1 MTIPRFRQSLAKVL
15 IQRSP
20 KDLKKML
27 DGGEY
32 ESTDAM
38 DKGSVLD
45 SMVFG
50 GAVFEQTQY
59 KWTTKVGREQR
70 DALKAQG
77 IIPLRP
83 GQVPESQGLA
93 DAVRAK
99 ITELGIDLD
108 DPCTFKQREIFWT
121 SDQGVEC
128 KGTPDLYTCEM
139 ANDYHDSAR
148 QITIVRVY
156 DLKATNS
163 AHPKTLRNQIHKM
176 CWNVQ
181 AAAYKEAV
189 MSQAEADGFPNP
201 VYGGHS
207 IIAAETTGTERVL
220 AYPLS
225 DKNLRA
231 GKNRWVESQETW
243 VWCHKTGEWPD
254 YEECELDPPHYA
266 MGDEDIDADDLS
278 GLGLVFGDES

>member
-20 KDLKKML
+20 KDLKKIL
-27 DGGEY
+27 DGQEY
-32 ESTDAM
+32 ETTDAM

-50 GAVFEQTQY
+50 GAVFEQTKY

-99 ITELGIDLD
+99 IAELGIDLD
-108 DPCTFKQREIFWT
+108 DPCTFKQREILWT
-121 SDQGVEC
+121 SDEGVEC
-128 KGTPDLYTCEM
+128 KGTPDLYTCLIQV
-139 ANDYHDSAR
+139 DDDGCGY
-148 QITIVRVY
+148 TIVNVY

-163 AHPKTLRNQIHKM
+163 AHPKTLGGHIYKM
-176 CWNVQ
+176 AWDVQ
-181 AAAYKEAV
+181 GHAYREAV
-189 MSQAEADGFPNP
+189 LSQARADGFPNP
-201 VYGGHS
+201 VYGGHT
-207 IIAAETTGTERVL
+207 IIAAETTGTDRVL

-225 DKNLRA
+225 EKYLRV
-231 GKNRWVESQETW
+231 GKRRWTEAQELW
-243 VWCHKTGEWPD
+243 MWCHKTGEWSD
-254 YEECELDPPHYA
+254 YEEVELDPPHYA

>member
-27 DGGEY
+27 DGQEY
-32 ESTDAM
+32 ETTDAM

-99 ITELGIDLD
+99 IAELGIDLD
-108 DPCTFKQREIFWT
+108 DPCTFKQREILWT
-121 SDQGVEC
+121 SDEGVEC
-128 KGTPDLYTCEM
+128 KGTPDLYTCLIQV
-139 ANDYHDSAR
+139 DDDGCGY
-148 QITIVRVY
+148 TIVNVY

-163 AHPKTLRNQIHKM
+163 AHPKTL
-176 CWNVQ
+176 
-181 AAAYKEAV
+181 
-189 MSQAEADGFPNP
+189 
-201 VYGGHS
+201 GGH
-207 IIAAETTGTERVL
+207 IYKMAWDVQGHAYRGTGT
-220 AYPLS
+220 
-225 DKNLRA
+225 
-231 GKNRWVESQETW
+231 
-243 VWCHKTGEWPD
+243 
-254 YEECELDPPHYA
+254 LDVVP
-266 MGDEDIDADDLS
+266 
-278 GLGLVFGDES
+278 

>member
-20 KDLKKML
+20 KDLKKLL

-32 ESTDAM
+32 ETTDAM

-93 DAVRAK
+93 DAVRGK
-99 ITELGIDLD
+99 IAELGIDLD
-108 DPCTFKQREIFWT
+108 DPCTFKQREILWT
-121 SDQGVEC
+121 SDEGVEC
-128 KGTPDLYTCEM
+128 KGTPDLYTCKVLLGCPHEQQ
-139 ANDYHDSAR
+139 S
-148 QITIVRVY
+148 TVVRVY

-163 AHPKTLRNQIHKM
+163 AHPNTIEKQVYRM
-176 CWNVQ
+176 CWHLQ
-181 AAAYKEAV
+181 AAAYREAV
-189 MSQAEADGFPNP
+189 LSQAEADGFPNP
-201 VYGGHS
+201 VYGGHT
-207 IIAAETTGTERVL
+207 IIAAESTGTDRVL
-220 AYPLS
+220 AFPLS
-225 DKNLRA
+225 DKYIGV
-231 GKNRWVESQETW
+231 GKRQWEQAQETW
-243 VWCHKTGEWPD
+243 TWCHANNEFPD
-254 YEECELDPPHYA
+254 YEERPLEPPSYTLTE
-266 MGDEDIDADDLS
+266 DDIDADDLS

>member
-1 MTIPRFRQSLAKVL
+1 VTIPRFRQSLAKVL

-27 DGGEY
+27 DGQEY
-32 ESTDAM
+32 ETTDAM

-93 DAVRAK
+93 DAVRTK
-99 ITELGIDLD
+99 IAELGIDLD
-108 DPCTFKQREIFWT
+108 DPCTFKQREILWT
-121 SDQGVEC
+121 SDEGVEC
-128 KGTPDLYTCEM
+128 KGTPDLYTCDVTVSLTDGQQYTLV
-139 ANDYHDSAR
+139 N
-148 QITIVRVY
+148 VY

-163 AHPKTLRNQIHKM
+163 AHPNTLEKQVYRM
-176 CWNVQ
+176 CWHLQ
-181 AAAYKEAV
+181 AAAYREAV
-189 MSQAEADGFPNP
+189 LHQAEADGFPKP
-201 VYGGHS
+201 VYGGHT
-207 IIAAETTGTERVL
+207 IIAAESTGTDRVL
-220 AYPLS
+220 AFPLS
-225 DKNLRA
+225 DKYIGV
-231 GKNRWVESQETW
+231 GKRQWEQAQETW
-243 VWCHKTGEWPD
+243 TWCHANNEFPD
-254 YEECELDPPHYA
+254 YEERTLEPPTYTLSA
-266 MGDEDIDADDLS
+266 EDIDADDLS